1 MKNEFFFKLSLA
13 AIVLSTLFC
22 GQNTQKPTETPTLDV
37 PPTATPYL
45 IPSPP
50 ASTPDVLPGSS
61 ELQAIVR
68 YANDLNPWLT
78 TAGEILAR
86 DSEVLKEAEDGN
98 DAALCDGRLEQDNIT
113 MKDILDQ
120 IRILSPPPDAVT
132 IHNLLLESGQAW
144 TEALDNVQQFCDTG
158 NQLYKIPAILKYWE
172 AAAKLQDAWNRFWA
186 LIVAKGLEDW
196 VQR

>member
-1 MKNEFFFKLSLA
+1 MKREFIFKLSLGTL
-13 AIVLSTLFC
+13 VLSTLFC
-22 GQNTQKPTETPTLDV
+22 GQNAQKPTETPTPEV
-37 PPTATPYL
+37 PPTVTAFL

-50 ASTPDVLPGSS
+50 ESTPDVLPESS
-61 ELQAIVR
+61 ELQAIVQ
-68 YANDLNPWLT
+68 YANDLNPWLM
-78 TAGEILAR
+78 TAGEILTR
-86 DSEVLKEAEDGN
+86 DGEVLKEAENGN
-98 DAALCDGRLEQDNIT
+98 DAALCDVRLEQDNT
-113 MKDILDQ
+113 NMKEILDQ
-120 IRILSPPPDAVT
+120 IRIISPPPDAVT

-144 TEALDNVQQFCDTG
+144 TEALDNVKQFCDTG

>member
-1 MKNEFFFKLSLA
+1 MKRELCFKLSLGT
-13 AIVLSTLFC
+13 IVISMLFC
-22 GQNTQKPTETPTLDV
+22 GQNVQTPTETPTLEV
-37 PPTATPYL
+37 PLTATPYL

-50 ASTPDVLPGSS
+50 ASTPDVLPESS
-61 ELQAIVR
+61 ELQAMLK

-78 TAGEILAR
+78 MAGEILAH
-86 DSEVLKEAEDGN
+86 DGEVLKEAEDGN

-113 MKDILDQ
+113 MKGILDQ
-120 IRILSPPPDAVT
+120 IRIISPPPDAVT